1 MASQKQASKGLMP
14 WRWMSIETHEARVFT
29 TASDVWSFGIVMWE
43 IFTFGM
49 TPYMTMEND
58 EILKFLEKVCTNLK
72 TRKYPNFR
80 ENDLKNPVMHQL
92 SYIK

>member
-1 MASQKQASKGLMP
+1 
-14 WRWMSIETHEARVFT
+14 MSIETHEARVFT

-58 EILKFLEKVCTNLK
+58 EILKFLEKVCFLIK
-72 TRKYPNFR
+72 LYHYIILMVLRNFYYVII
-80 ENDLKNPVMHQL
+80 LG
-92 SYIK
+92 

>member
-58 EILKFLEKVCTNLK
+58 EILKFLEKVCFLIK
-72 TRKYPNFR
+72 LYHYIILSLVLRNFYYVII
-80 ENDLKNPVMHQL
+80 LG
-92 SYIK
+92 

>member
-1 MASQKQASKGLMP
+1 MP

-58 EILKFLEKVCTNLK
+58 EILKFLEKVCFLIK
-72 TRKYPNFR
+72 LYYYIILILVLRNFYYVII
-80 ENDLKNPVMHQL
+80 LG
-92 SYIK
+92 